1 MYILKDN
8 ELTSLVEIKKS
19 KFYTFIYKVNSKQQV
34 KDILNDIKLNNKSAR
49 HILYCYLL
57 EDNLMEASE
66 NKEPVNSMHKVL
78 EILVKKDIKNILCV
92 CVRYYGGILLGASN
106 LDKTYTSCIFDLVN
120 QDNIELNIDY
130 LTYEIELKSNYFNI
144 VNELILKNN
153 GTILSKMFNG
163 SSCVIEIKIPSLPSS
178 INKYTNNIKLIK

>member
-1 MYILKDN
+1 MYVLKEN

-19 KFYTFIYKVNSKQQV
+19 KFYTFIYKVSSKNEV
-34 KDILNDIKLNNKSAR
+34 KEILSKIKNEHIQAR

-78 EILVKKDIKNILCV
+78 EILTKKEIKNVLCI

-106 LDKTYTSCIFDLVN
+106 LDKTYTSCIFDLLN
-120 QDNIELNIDY
+120 ENNICLDIKY
-130 LTYEIELKSNYFNI
+130 FKYEIEMKTNYYK
-144 VNELILKNN
+144 VVSEMILKNN
-153 GTILSKMFNG
+153 GTIESKLFNG
-163 SSCVIEIKIPSLPSS
+163 PNCTIKVSIPNLPSQIS
-178 INKYTNNIKLIK
+178 KYASYIKEV